1 MWKIAW
7 LLEKAY
13 RWVVFVILIRA
24 ARLHVAST
32 QDKRDAWICSPH
44 PSRLWMSRN
53 QTEDLFIF
61 WRNTTSEYKRW
72 PREVT
77 GIKQHTWTPFSFAKN
92 SHVKYITRGKTKI
105 IEFAFL
111 FASSGTPLLSFQ
123 LICGPLFKC
132 ISFRICVKKTF
143 PSDTALK
150 TFIAFQGCK
159 YFSYSGT
166 RIFNLRKTLGQRVRR
181 SSLRYLT
188 KRTMPSRLSS
198 AIPDKENNAFSSFLC
213 HILPLWRTFTLEWNT
228 T

>member
-13 RWVVFVILIRA
+13 RWVVFVILITA

-61 WRNTTSEYKRW
+61 WRNTTSEYKCW

-105 IEFAFL
+105 IEFAFCL
-111 FASSGTPLLSFQ
+111 HPAGRHCCLINWFVVHCSNVFLFEFASKRPSLQTQHWKRSLLSRAVN
-123 LICGPLFKC
+123 
-132 ISFRICVKKTF
+132 ISVIL
-143 PSDTALK
+143 AL
-150 TFIAFQGCK
+150 G
-159 YFSYSGT
+159 YS
-166 RIFNLRKTLGQRVRR
+166 I
-181 SSLRYLT
+181 
-188 KRTMPSRLSS
+188 
-198 AIPDKENNAFSSFLC
+198 
-213 HILPLWRTFTLEWNT
+213 
-228 T
+228 